1 MPPFCPPQ
9 ILFRL
14 ILGLLPVL
22 STQKELDMLQVLKHK
37 VHTHKHQCSSTLPDL
52 YSRVHMVVDII
63 ILQYSMTVIIEINS
77 NLETEIIQN
86 ESYKTR
92 SKTKHE
98 VKQVKD
104 LLTCLPLCILF
115 RLRTGVLPVV
125 THTPA
130 RVLLYTSF
138 SSITP

>member
-1 MPPFCPPQ
+1 
-9 ILFRL
+9 
-14 ILGLLPVL
+14 
-22 STQKELDMLQVLKHK
+22 
-37 VHTHKHQCSSTLPDL
+37 
-52 YSRVHMVVDII
+52 MVVDII

-86 ESYKTR
+86 ESYKTQ
-92 SKTKHE
+92 SKIKHE
-98 VKQVKD
+98 VKQVKHF
-104 LLTCLPLCILF
+104 LTCLPLCILF